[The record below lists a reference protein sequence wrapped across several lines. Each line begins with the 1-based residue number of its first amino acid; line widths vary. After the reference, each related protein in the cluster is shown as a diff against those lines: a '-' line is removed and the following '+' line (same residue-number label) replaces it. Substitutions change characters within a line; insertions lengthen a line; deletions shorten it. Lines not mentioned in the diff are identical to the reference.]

1 MSVVVRA
8 ADPIALSAMSLRE
21 LEARAEDI
29 LRRAERAAAELL
41 AGIEKAKISADSA
54 DELATAV
61 RPAARSNPPAPCQQ
75 WLALCRG
82 GRFAEDA
89 RTGESTLRPLST

>member
-21 LEARAEDI
+21 LETRAEDI
-29 LRRAERAAAELL
+29 LRRSERAAAELL
-41 AGIEKAKISADSA
+41 AGIEKAKISA
-54 DELATAV
+54 E
-61 RPAARSNPPAPCQQ
+61 RPAPTVRSGPPTPCQQ

-82 GRFAEDA
+82 SRSADGAQ
-89 RTGESTLRPLST
+89 S